1 LNGTLTGLGI
11 ALVVALVTALI
22 GPVFIDW
29 GDHRAAFEAQA
40 SRLLGVPV
48 RVLGEVDARILPSP
62 RIRFSQVVAG
72 DEWAASKFT
81 ADSFSLDV
89 ALMPMLA
96 GEFQVTKLHIDG
108 GDLKAT
114 LAADGEISVPIA
126 AGGMSLSDL
135 DAITITDLEI
145 QNSRITI
152 ADPAAGR
159 STVVENAGLHG
170 QASSLA
176 GPLKFDAHGTIDKK
190 PYTLALSAGRF
201 DKSGAGRVKLSVAS
215 ADAPS
220 FSFDGAVWLGK
231 KPRFEGAATL
241 VQTASAE
248 GQPVREPWRV
258 AGEVKSD
265 VRTLE
270 ADKVEFDYGTPG
282 RELRLTGGAAMVL
295 GPKTSAEIRLKGR
308 QIDLDRALGRAKDAL
323 PLPPAEVLTQLAAR
337 FSLDGAPPF
346 PVRVTADVANVAL
359 GGDFVQDLRGA
370 IVSTPGGW
378 TLETLSARLPGSA
391 NAQASGA
398 LLVRDGEGPRF
409 NGPLKLDAPNM
420 PSLAHWLGGV
430 AEKRPALALKTLK
443 LDSTLA
449 ARAGAFALED
459 LKAKAD
465 GADVRG
471 RLSFT
476 QPESGRAKVEA
487 RLTANRLDL
496 DALGVAG
503 LEMASGDT
511 DIDLALRAD
520 KLDYAKV
527 TWSDVDIDLSAAEG
541 AVDIRRLT
549 IGDLGGARIVATGR
563 LASTG
568 NQPSGRLEAK
578 IEARNLNGL
587 VTVLRTSS
595 LPPAFVD
602 AIGARSAAIAPASL
616 TAVVASSGGG
626 TSGVTTKVS
635 GTLGGTSV
643 EFNAS
648 APRFALAGPIKATLG
663 ASSADGAR
671 LLSQLGIPAV
681 SVESF
686 GPASFEASFDGD
698 PEKGAQID
706 AIFLSMNDRAVF
718 KGRAASADDQPLVG
732 RVDMN
737 IEDAGRYAVLLGRVP
752 PASLPVVPLLV
763 GGDVSSG
770 KDGVQITRIA
780 GTVQGRGLK
789 GALGYQEKTGIRG
802 ELDLE
807 SLALGELAGVAI
819 GPNALAE
826 ADAAGWPSGAP
837 APGLLDGLEG
847 RVSVRTDKFDIAS
860 DLGGAAAKFNLVFG
874 RNEFSV
880 QDAETKI
887 AGGAVKGNFAIR
899 RAGADLSLAARMSVE
914 EASLA
919 DLVWEGAGG
928 PAARGKLNFTAD
940 VLGTGKSLSAVVA
953 NLTGSGS
960 FTLRD
965 AMLAGV
971 DAGAF
976 ERTLIA
982 VESGTEPPDAQDI
995 ANRFTSELAMGELE
1009 VSEMSSAFTIAS
1021 GVARVSNAAVSAPLV
1036 NATASGTVDLTTRM
1050 LTAHMTL
1057 RPKVL
1062 SDIEDMSI
1070 PSADL
1075 TLSGSWD
1082 EPARSTETTAF
1093 ANVLAVRAVEREI
1106 ERVERME
1113 AERKERDRKMAEE
1126 QERQRLE
1133 AEKRAAEEAEAARR
1147 KAIREATGEVPIGE
1161 LPPPVDVL
1169 PQRTAPPAAASSPSP
1184 TPSARRQS
1192 PIDFL
1197 RRPVVPE
1204 ASR

>member
-1 LNGTLTGLGI
+1 MNGTLTGLGI

-29 GDHRAAFEAQA
+29 GNHRAAFEAQA

-72 DEWAASKFT
+72 DEWASSKFT

-108 GDLKAT
+108 GDLKAS
-114 LAADGEISVPIA
+114 LAADGEVSVPLA
-126 AGGMSLSDL
+126 VGGMSLSDL
-135 DAITITDLEI
+135 DAITITDIEI

-159 STVVENAGLHG
+159 STAVENVGLHG

-176 GPLKFDAHGTIDKK
+176 GPLKFDVRGTIDEK
-190 PYTLALSAGRF
+190 PYTLAVSAGRF

-215 ADAPS
+215 AEAPS
-220 FSFDGAVWLGK
+220 ISLDGAVWLGK
-231 KPRFEGAATL
+231 KPRFEGTASI
-241 VQTASAE
+241 VQTPAAD
-248 GQPVREPWRV
+248 GQPAREPWRI
-258 AGEVKSD
+258 AGELKAD
-265 VRTLE
+265 VRRLE
-270 ADKVEFDYGTPG
+270 ADKVEFDYGAAG
-282 RELRLTGGAAMVL
+282 HELRLTGGAAMVL
-295 GPKTSAEIRLKGR
+295 GPKSSAEIQMKGR
-308 QIDLDRALGRAKDAL
+308 QIDLDRALGRAKDAQ
-323 PLPPAEVLTQLAAR
+323 PLPPVDVLTQLAAR
-337 FSLDGAPPF
+337 LSLDGAPPF
-346 PVRVTADVANVAL
+346 PVRVTADIANVAL
-359 GGDFVQDLRGA
+359 GGDFVQELRGA
-370 IVSTPGGW
+370 VASTPGGW
-378 TLETLSARLPGSA
+378 TLESLSARLPGSA
-391 NAQASGA
+391 NAEASGV

-409 NGPLKLDAPNM
+409 NGPLKLDVPNM
-420 PSLAHWLGGV
+420 PSLAHWFGGV

-443 LDSTLA
+443 LDAALT

-459 LKAKAD
+459 MKANAD
-465 GADVRG
+465 GADIRG
-471 RLSFT
+471 RLSFI

-487 RLTANRLDL
+487 RLTASRLDL
-496 DALGVAG
+496 DALGITG
-503 LEMASGDT
+503 LEKTGA

-520 KLDYAKV
+520 KLAYAKV
-527 TWSDVDIDLSAAEG
+527 TWSGVDIDLTTAEG

-563 LASTG
+563 LADTG

-595 LPPAFVD
+595 LPTAFVD

-626 TSGVTTKVS
+626 TTGVTTRVS

-648 APRFALAGPIKATLG
+648 APRFGLAGPIKATLG

-671 LLSQLGIPAV
+671 LLAQLGIPAI
-681 SVESF
+681 SIENF

-706 AIFLSMNDRAVF
+706 ATFLSMNDRAVF
-718 KGRAASADDQPLVG
+718 KGRSASSDDQPLVG
-732 RVDMN
+732 RLDLN
-737 IEDAGRYAVLLGRVP
+737 IEDAARYVVLLGRVP
-752 PASLPVVPLLV
+752 PASLPTVPLLA
-763 GGDVSSG
+763 GGDVSSR
-770 KDGVQITRIA
+770 KDGIQITRIA
-780 GTVQGRGLK
+780 GTVQGRALK
-789 GALGYQEKTGIRG
+789 GALGYQQETGIRG
-802 ELDLE
+802 ELDLD
-807 SLALGELAGVAI
+807 SLALSELVGVAI
-819 GPNALAE
+819 GPHALAE

-847 RVSVRTDKFDIAS
+847 RVSIRTDKFDIAPG
-860 DLGGAAAKFNLVFG
+860 LGGAAAKFNLVFG

-887 AGGAVKGNFAIR
+887 ADGAVKGNFAIR
-899 RAGADLSLAARMSVE
+899 RAGADISLAARMSVE
-914 EASLA
+914 QASLA
-919 DLVWEGAGG
+919 EFVWEGAAG
-928 PAARGKLNFTAD
+928 PAATGTLNFTAD

-965 AMLAGV
+965 AMLAAV

-1009 VSEMSSAFTIAS
+1009 VAEMSSAFTIAS

-1036 NATASGTVDLTTRM
+1036 NATASGTVDLPARR
-1050 LTAHMTL
+1050 LAAHMTL
-1057 RPKVL
+1057 RPKAL

-1070 PSADL
+1070 PNADL
-1075 TLSGSWD
+1075 VLSGSWD
-1082 EPARSTETTAF
+1082 TPERSAETTAF

-1106 ERVERME
+1106 ERVEKME
-1113 AERKERDRKMAEE
+1113 TERKEREQKAAEE
-1126 QERQRLE
+1126 QARLKLE
-1133 AEKRAAEEAEAARR
+1133 AEKRAMEEAEAARR
-1147 KAIREATGEVPIGE
+1147 KAIREATGEIPIGE
-1161 LPPPVDVL
+1161 LPPPLDVL
-1169 PQRTAPPAAASSPSP
+1169 PQRIAPPPTASAPSSP

-1197 RRPVVPE
+1197 RRPVAPE